1 MPPNKA
7 KKATAATPAR
17 ASRSS
22 VPATVTTTRG
32 KEIETTAAL
41 ARPRRAAPATTTT
54 TTPAV
59 KAKKPATKTTA
70 KPATVTP
77 AATKKRGRPAK
88 TQDDEA
94 EPPKKRG
101 RPSTKKAA
109 KVSAAKPAAK
119 KTTTAR
125 KTKTLEPEE
134 APDAL
139 DTPAPRKRHS
149 GPKGGETTKIAT
161 DDGAAADQL
170 EEELVET
177 AESTT
182 KRKAPAAKKGKGKA
196 AASTSGK
203 QYWLL
208 KAEQIDREET
218 LKSGRVFNSKFT
230 IDDLKNRT
238 APEPWDGVRN
248 LVARNNMRAMS
259 KGDLAFFYASQ
270 GKGKLQPGITGI
282 MEIVKEAEADQ
293 SVFDEDH
300 YGYVEPEKRK
310 AANQWSLVHVEY
322 RKKLSNPVTLK
333 ELQKFGKTEG
343 GVLSDM
349 EVLKT
354 TRLSV
359 TKVTEKE
366 WDFIVK
372 EIIGDEYEEDE
383 AAAAASG
390 DELPAIT
397 TTEAPTAGAVAV
409 DPPVVKAF
417 SRQASRAA
425 SLQPSLAL
433 PVVQSTEAV
442 TDAIDSAFPT
452 SDVAKPASRAGSLKP
467 ASRAGSVKPSS
478 RAGSVKPASRAGSLA
493 PPVRAS
499 SRGRSRTPKPA
510 AVEEATV
517 EQHEQLNSIME
528 EDGL

>member
-1 MPPNKA
+1 MPPKKA
-7 KKATAATPAR
+7 KKATGVTPAR

-22 VPATVTTTRG
+22 APATVTTTRG

-41 ARPRRAAPATTTT
+41 ARPRRAVQNATAT

-59 KAKKPATKTTA
+59 KAKKVATKTTA
-70 KPATVTP
+70 KAPAVTP
-77 AATKKRGRPAK
+77 AVTKKRGRPAK
-88 TQDDEA
+88 AQDDEA

-101 RPSTKKAA
+101 RPSTKPAA
-109 KVSAAKPAAK
+109 TSAVKPAAK
-119 KTTTAR
+119 KTAAAR
-125 KTKTLEPEE
+125 KTKKLEPEE

-177 AESTT
+177 TEVAI
-182 KRKAPAAKKGKGKA
+182 KHKAPAAKKGKGKA

-203 QYWLL
+203 QYWLM

-282 MEIVKEAEADQ
+282 MEVVKEAEADQ

-310 AANQWSLVHVEY
+310 AENQWSLVHVEY

-333 ELQKFGKTEG
+333 ELQRFGKTEG

-349 EVLKT
+349 QVLKT

-359 TKVTEKE
+359 TKVTEEE
-366 WDFIVK
+366 WEFIVK
-372 EIIGDEYEEDE
+372 EIIGDEYEKDE
-383 AAAAASG
+383 AAAAVSG

-409 DPPVVKAF
+409 DPPVVQAS

-425 SLQPSLAL
+425 SLQSSLAP
-433 PVVQSTEAV
+433 PVVQSTETI

-493 PPVRAS
+493 PAVRAS

-510 AVEEATV
+510 TVEEAAS

>member
-1 MPPNKA
+1 MPPKKA
-7 KKATAATPAR
+7 KKAITATPAR

-22 VPATVTTTRG
+22 VPATVTTTSG

-41 ARPRRAAPATTTT
+41 ARPRRAATTATAT

-59 KAKKPATKTTA
+59 KTKKPAAKATA
-70 KPATVTP
+70 KAATVTP
-77 AATKKRGRPAK
+77 AVTKKRGRPAK
-88 TQDDEA
+88 AEDDEA

-101 RPSTKKAA
+101 RPAGKSAAVKSTTKKAA
-109 KVSAAKPAAK
+109 TGRKAKA
-119 KTTTAR
+119 
-125 KTKTLEPEE
+125 LEPEE
-134 APDAL
+134 APDAF

-149 GPKGGETTKIAT
+149 GPKGGETTKIST

-170 EEELVET
+170 EEELIET
-177 AESTT
+177 AEPVT

-196 AASTSGK
+196 TAALTSGK
-203 QYWLL
+203 QYWLM

-259 KGDLAFFYASQ
+259 MGDLAFFYASQ

-282 MEIVKEAEADQ
+282 MEVVKEAEPDQ
-293 SVFDEDH
+293 SVYDEDH

-310 AANQWSLVHVEY
+310 AENQWSLVHVEY
-322 RKKLSNPVTLK
+322 RKKLSYPVTLK
-333 ELQKFGKTEG
+333 VLQKYGKTEG
-343 GVLSDM
+343 GVLSEM

-366 WDFIVK
+366 WDFIVN
-372 EIIGDEYEEDE
+372 EIVGDDYEEE
-383 AAAAASG
+383 AAAIAGAAGG

-409 DPPVVKAF
+409 DPPVVKAV
-417 SRQASRAA
+417 SRQPSRAA

-442 TDAIDSAFPT
+442 ITDAIDSAFPT
-452 SDVAKPASRAGSLKP
+452 SDLAKPASRAGSLQP

-493 PPVRAS
+493 PAVRAS

-510 AVEEATV
+510 VVEEAAV